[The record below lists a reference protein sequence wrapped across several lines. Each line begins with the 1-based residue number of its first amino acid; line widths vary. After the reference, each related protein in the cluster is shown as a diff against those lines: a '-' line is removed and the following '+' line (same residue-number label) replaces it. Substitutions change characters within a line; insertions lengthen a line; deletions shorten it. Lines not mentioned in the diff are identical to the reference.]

1 MLTDINKMFQKKNFE
16 ILKNKLNLDI
26 NNNADSLNHTMSNFI
41 DLKEIGLQKYILEMY
56 KDMKIIYD
64 KKKVISKITAESE
77 KLKQIILN
85 LILFRKENI
94 SSYLD
99 MDIDVNL
106 IDDTYLENYHSHI
119 DHLTIEFN
127 NNIEL
132 KVREEICTNFSNEI
146 TKIYNMP
153 DEHTKDKLIE
163 YINKSYSSTIIDKI
177 ESEALLRNTTLKNL
191 SNEAFERFKSMN
203 AKTVE

>member
-41 DLKEIGLQKYILEMY
+41 DLKEIGLQKCILEIY
-56 KDMKIIYD
+56 QDLKIIYD
-64 KKKVISKITAESE
+64 KKIVTNKITAESE

-85 LILFRKENI
+85 LILFRKEKI
-94 SSYLD
+94 SSFLD
-99 MDIDVNL
+99 MDIDVSL

-119 DHLTIEFN
+119 DNLTIEFN

-146 TKIYNMP
+146 IKIYNMP
-153 DEHTKDKLIE
+153 DEHTKDKLVE